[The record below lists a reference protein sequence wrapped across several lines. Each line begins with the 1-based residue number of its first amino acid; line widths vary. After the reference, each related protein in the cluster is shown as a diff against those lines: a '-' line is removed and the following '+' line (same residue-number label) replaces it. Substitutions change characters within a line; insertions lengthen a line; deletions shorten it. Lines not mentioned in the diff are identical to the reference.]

1 MIKLLDNETVQ
12 KIAAGE
18 VIERPSSIVKE
29 LVENSIDAGA
39 KNIMVEINNGGI
51 DSIIVSDDG
60 YGIPQDQIELAFKR
74 HATSKISSFDDL
86 YNTTSMGFRGE
97 ALASVVAAAD
107 VEVKTRTEDDKLGS
121 KVVFKNAN
129 IVSKSKIAMNRGT
142 IISVQNLFENIPVR
156 RKFLKS
162 SVAEANNINDLMS
175 KLALGNTDVSFK
187 YIRDSKIIFHTI
199 PSDDHLSIVSDVLG
213 SNFSDSFIEIKGKT
227 ENYSYSG
234 FVTDNRYYRGN
245 RALQYIYVNS
255 RYIEESDISRI
266 IEKQYRHLIPN
277 GKFPAFQLFI
287 ETNPNNIDVNVH
299 PNKQLIKFKQIDEL
313 LDQLEL
319 SIKEALIPKQLRQV
333 SGFKNNTEVKT
344 ELYNSVN
351 NTDKYADLLEKYNK
365 RDSFYVEENN
375 YSRDEN
381 ILDEDTSE
389 IQVEEVILD
398 LNSDLESTS
407 DKQFNENTVEQI
419 DIINDIE
426 NEKDDKP
433 INDDL
438 SNLTFKG
445 TIFSTYLL
453 FENYYTKSL
462 IIMDQHAAHERVM
475 YEKLLTEINE
485 DSVNKQPLLTP
496 IMLNIT
502 SSDYDLFSEYSSEFE
517 RMGFSIDS
525 MGSGTILIRE
535 VPILGVNLDYKRLFN
550 DIIDAL
556 RIEKNTN
563 SQYILDIIIKK
574 SCKAAI
580 KSGDNISNQEVE
592 ELINL
597 LSKCENPLSCPHGR
611 PTYIVYSQNLL
622 EKEFSRIK

>member
-39 KNIMVEINNGGI
+39 GNILVEIKNGGI

-60 YGIPQDQIELAFKR
+60 YGIPEDQIELAFKR
-74 HATSKISSFDDL
+74 HATSKINSFNDL

-107 VEVKTRTEDDKLGS
+107 VEIKTRTEEDQLGT
-121 KVVFKNAN
+121 KVVFKDSN
-129 IVSKSKIAMNRGT
+129 IVSKNKIAMNRGT
-142 IISVQNLFENIPVR
+142 IISVLNLFESIPVR

-162 SVAEANNINDLMS
+162 PVAEANSINDLMS
-175 KLALGNTDVSFK
+175 KLALGNRNISIK

-199 PSDDHLSIVSDVLG
+199 PSGNHLSSISDVLG
-213 SNFSDSFIEIKGKT
+213 GNFTESFVEINGCT
-227 ENYSYSG
+227 DNYTYTG

-245 RALQYIYVNS
+245 RALQYIYVNG
-255 RYIEESDISRI
+255 RYIEESEISRT

-299 PNKQLIKFKQIDEL
+299 PNKQIIKFRQIDEL
-313 LDQLEL
+313 LSQLEL
-319 SIKEALIPKQLRQV
+319 SVKEALIPKQLKQV
-333 SGFKNNTEVKT
+333 TGFQKNTVQKT
-344 ELYNSVN
+344 ELFNDYSKV
-351 NTDKYADLLEKYNK
+351 DKYKDLLEKYNK
-365 RDSFYVEENN
+365 KDKFYIEENN
-375 YSRDEN
+375 FDN
-381 ILDEDTSE
+381 DIQPDDDLDE

-398 LNSDLESTS
+398 LDSNQETLKEEYKSEITI
-407 DKQFNENTVEQI
+407 EQI
-419 DIINDIE
+419 DIISNIE
-426 NEKDDKP
+426 SETTDMP
-433 INDDL
+433 INEYL
-438 SNLTFKG
+438 KNLNYKG
-445 TIFSTYLL
+445 TIFDTYLL
-453 FENYYTKSL
+453 FENYNTKSL

-475 YEKLLTEINE
+475 YEKLLHEINQN
-485 DSVNKQPLLTP
+485 SVDRQPLLTP

-502 SSDYDLFSEYSSEFE
+502 SSDYDLFSEFASEFE
-517 RMGFSIDS
+517 KTGFSIDA
-525 MGSGTILIRE
+525 MGTGTILIRE
-535 VPILGVNLDYKRLFN
+535 VPILGVDVDYKRLFT

-556 RIEKNTN
+556 RSEKTAS
-563 SQYILDIIIKK
+563 SQYILEIIIKK

-580 KSGDNISNQEVE
+580 KSGDKISKEEVE
-592 ELINL
+592 KLIEL
-597 LSKCENPLSCPHGR
+597 LSKCDNPLSCPHGR

>member
-39 KNIMVEINNGGI
+39 KNILVEIKNGGI

-74 HATSKISSFDDL
+74 HATSKITSFNDL

-107 VEVKTRTEDDKLGS
+107 VEVKTRTEEDKLGS
-121 KVVFKNAN
+121 KVVFKNSN
-129 IVSKSKIAMNRGT
+129 IISKSKIAMNRGT
-142 IISVQNLFENIPVR
+142 IMSVQNLFENIPVR

-162 SVAEANNINDLMS
+162 PVAEANSINDLMS
-175 KLALGNTDVSFK
+175 KLALGNTDISFK
-187 YIRDSKIIFHTI
+187 YIRDSRIIFHTI
-199 PSDDHLSIVSDVLG
+199 PSDNHLSIISDVLG
-213 SNFSDSFIEIKGKT
+213 SNFSDSFIEINGKT
-227 ENYSYSG
+227 ENYSYTG

-255 RYIEESDISRI
+255 RYIEESEISKI

-299 PNKQLIKFKQIDEL
+299 PNKQLIKFRQIDEL
-313 LDQLEL
+313 LSKLEL

-333 SGFKNNTEVKT
+333 TGFQKNNENKT
-344 ELYNSVN
+344 ELYNKYN
-351 NTDKYADLLEKYNK
+351 AADKYADLLEKYNK
-365 RDSFYVEENN
+365 KDSFYIKENN
-375 YSRDEN
+375 YNNDQTTSY
-381 ILDEDTSE
+381 EDPSE
-389 IQVEEVILD
+389 IEVEEVILNLD
-398 LNSDLESTS
+398 TDQEMVYDKEISESL
-407 DKQFNENTVEQI
+407 VEQI
-419 DIINDIE
+419 DLINNIE
-426 NEKDDKP
+426 NELIDRP

-438 SNLTFKG
+438 QNLTYKG

-453 FENYYTKSL
+453 FENYNTKSL

-475 YEKLLTEINE
+475 YEKLLHEVDQN
-485 DSVNKQPLLTP
+485 SVNKQPLITP

-502 SSDYDLFSEYSSEFE
+502 SSDYDLFSDYTTEFE
-517 RMGFSIDS
+517 KIGFSIDT
-525 MGSGTILIRE
+525 MGTGTILIRE
-535 VPILGVNLDYKRLFN
+535 VPILGVNLDYKRLFT

-556 RIEKNTN
+556 RSEKTTN

-580 KSGDNISNQEVE
+580 KSGDNISNQEIE
-592 ELINL
+592 ELIDL

-611 PTYIVYSQNLL
+611 PTYIVYTQNLL